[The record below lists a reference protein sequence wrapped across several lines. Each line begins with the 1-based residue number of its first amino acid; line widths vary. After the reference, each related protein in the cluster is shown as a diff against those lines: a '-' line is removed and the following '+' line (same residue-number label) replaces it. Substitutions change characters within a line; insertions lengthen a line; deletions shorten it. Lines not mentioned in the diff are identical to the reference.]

1 MAHYKSMYDRN
12 YLYSFDL
19 GDRDVVVEIAK
30 VEQGK
35 LQQPGTTKTT
45 KKPVVFFRGREQ
57 GPGLVL
63 NATNGKTI
71 AKLYGNDTREWIGKA
86 VTLYATTT
94 KFGPETVECIRVR
107 PSKPA
112 AKAVQAP
119 ASTLPPVEPLAED
132 GGGK

>member
-35 LQQPGTTKTT
+35 LQQPGSTKVT
-45 KKPVVFFRGREQ
+45 KKPVVYFKGREA
-57 GPGLVL
+57 GPALVL
-63 NATNGKTI
+63 NATNGKAI
-71 AKLYGNDTREWIGKA
+71 AGLYGNDTRDWIGKA

-94 KFGPETVECIRVR
+94 KFGRDTVECIRVR
-107 PSKPA
+107 PTKPVTKPGA
-112 AKAVQAP
+112 AP
-119 ASTLPPVEPLAED
+119 ASTLPPVEPP
-132 GGGK
+132 GGEP